1 MVGEEVSKVS
11 RSKKRSTLEIATIV
25 FLLLFL
31 YFLLR
36 PSGGQNLPQ
45 GQFGTPR
52 AAILDQLSLYLP
64 NQNFVQS
71 STDILTN
78 AGFEVDYYG
87 GNEVTVDLYRR
98 LPSLGYKLII
108 MRVHSG
114 LMLKENKITKNVAF
128 FTSEPYSTTKYILEQ
143 LRDEVTPAIV
153 SFTPVVMENM
163 PVYFAITPEFIKSSM
178 EGRFEN
184 AVIIMMGC
192 DGLVY
197 TPMAEAL
204 IERGALV
211 YIGWND
217 VVTIDYVDN
226 ATLHLLNGLIVEKK
240 TIWDAVMKTREEIG
254 PDPHYPAELVFYPNI
269 VEVRNFTIRVE

>member
-1 MVGEEVSKVS
+1 VGEEVSKVS
-11 RSKKRSTLEIATIV
+11 RSKKRSVCEVVLII
-25 FLLLFL
+25 FLLSLLYLF
-31 YFLLR
+31 LR

-45 GQFGTPR
+45 GQLEKSR

-64 NQNFVQS
+64 NQAFVQS
-71 STDILTN
+71 STAILTN

-87 GNEVTVDLYRR
+87 GDAVTVDLYRR

-114 LMLKENKITKNVAF
+114 LLLEENEITKNVTF
-128 FTSEPYSTTKYILEQ
+128 FTSEPYSTTEHVLEQ
-143 LRDEVTPAIV
+143 LRDQVVPAIV

-163 PVYFAITPEFIKSSM
+163 PVYFAITPEFVKSSM
-178 EGRFEN
+178 DGRFEN
-184 AVIIMMGC
+184 TVIIMMGC

-197 TPMAEAL
+197 TPMAEAF
-204 IERGALV
+204 IGRGTLA

-226 ATLHLLNGLIVEKK
+226 ATLHLLNGLIAERK
-240 TIWDAVMKTREEIG
+240 TIWDAVWDTREEIG
-254 PDPHYPAELVFYPNI
+254 PDPNYSANLVFYP
-269 VEVRNFTIRVE
+269 VEVGGYTVVE